1 MKKLQVLFVV
11 LLGVSYLSASTTKH
25 NSTDSV
31 DWTKAEKNYK
41 ANLKSENNGV
51 ITSAAGYIRKYKLSG
66 ATEELKS
73 LLTKEN
79 AENVKMSAALALI
92 SVGGADGRTAVE
104 NALEKEES
112 DIVVVFYRSI
122 LHMSVASEQ

>member
-1 MKKLQVLFVV
+1 MKKLHVLFVV
-11 LLGVSYLSASTTKH
+11 LLGVSFLFASTPKN

-41 ANLKSENNGV
+41 ANLKSDNNGV

-73 LLTKEN
+73 LLTKEK

-92 SVGGADGRTAVE
+92 SVGGEDGRTAVE

-112 DIVVVFYRSI
+112 EIVVVFYRSI
-122 LHMSVASEQ
+122 LNISVASGQ